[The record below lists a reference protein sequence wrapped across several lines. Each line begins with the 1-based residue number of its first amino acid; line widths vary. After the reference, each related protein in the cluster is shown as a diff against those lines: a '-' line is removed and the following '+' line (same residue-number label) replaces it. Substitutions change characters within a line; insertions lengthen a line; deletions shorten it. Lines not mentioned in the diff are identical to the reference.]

1 MFARS
6 YHPLTFCFIGFGWLA
21 LASILGLAMLVGLVG
36 GTPLPPWVRALHVH
50 AVLVGGV
57 TQIMLGG
64 FLLLVS
70 PLHSVDRRESASHP
84 LTLWAMN
91 GGVIGMLVGFWLHQ
105 DMVVGGAG
113 FVVIAAFLS
122 VIHTI
127 WGRVRE
133 TWTASFG
140 YSWYF
145 TLSLLALIGGSA
157 FGEIAAFGLMPESYG
172 YVRLAHIH
180 LVVLGFVV
188 LAIVGMMHRIL
199 STVWNTPL
207 VRPRLAQ
214 PVMITM
220 SIGVTV
226 LIGGFLN
233 SSVFVE
239 MAGGGI
245 LFIGGALLIGDL
257 FNAWRSSTHAG
268 GAASDHLLISGFFLL
283 FTIILGVLVGA
294 NNLSSPQTL
303 PYGKLHLVAYTH
315 MTFVG
320 FVVNAIMGAFSYLV
334 PGTLAAHRVSNSK
347 KRGPYLEHLTA
358 IMDRWRTVQIAALSL
373 GTMGL
378 GILAALAWNV
388 PLSSIYIRVAIWSCL
403 GLILTSFVIFS
414 AKLTAVVA
422 KQPEALVTPHVSP
435 EELKLTA

>member
-6 YHPLTFCFIGFGWLA
+6 YHPLTFCFTGFGWLA
-21 LASILGLAMLVGLVG
+21 LASILGLAMLVGLVE
-36 GTPLPPWVRALHVH
+36 GTPLPQWVRALHVH

-57 TQIMLGG
+57 AQIMLGG
-64 FLLLVS
+64 FLLLVP

-84 LTLWAMN
+84 LTLLAMN

-105 DMVVGGAG
+105 DMVVGGVG

-133 TWTASFG
+133 TWTASSG
-140 YSWYF
+140 CSWYY
-145 TLSLLALIGGSA
+145 TLSLLALTGGSA
-157 FGEIAAFGLMPESYG
+157 FGEVAAFGLMPEFYG

-188 LAIVGMMHRIL
+188 LAMIGMIHRIL
-199 STVWNTPL
+199 PAVWNTPL
-207 VRPRLAQ
+207 VRPRLAL
-214 PVMITM
+214 PVMVM
-220 SIGVTV
+220 MPIGVAV

-233 SSVFVE
+233 SSVLVE
-239 MAGGGI
+239 MAAGGI
-245 LFIGGALLIGDL
+245 LFIGATLLIGDL
-257 FNAWRSSTHAG
+257 FRAWWSSTYTG
-268 GAASDHLLISGFFLL
+268 STASDHLLISVGFLL

-320 FVVNAIMGAFSYLV
+320 FVVNAVMGAFSYLV
-334 PGTLAAHRVSNSK
+334 PVALAARRVSNSK
-347 KRGPYLEHLTA
+347 KRGLYLEHLTA
-358 IMDRWRTVQIAALSL
+358 IMDRWRTVQIATLCL

-388 PLSSIYIRVAIWSCL
+388 PLTSIYIRTGLWTCL

-414 AKLTAVVA
+414 VKLTAVAA
-422 KQPEALVTPHVSP
+422 KQPETLVTPHVSP

>member
-6 YHPLTFCFIGFGWLA
+6 YHPLTFCFIGFGWLV

-36 GTPLPPWVRALHVH
+36 GTPLPQWVRALHVH

-57 TQIMLGG
+57 AQIMLGG
-64 FLLLVS
+64 FLLLI
-70 PLHSVDRRESASHP
+70 PPPHSVDRRESAFRP
-84 LTLWAMN
+84 FTLWAMN
-91 GGVIGMLVGFWLHQ
+91 GGVIGMLVGFWLRQ
-105 DMVVGGAG
+105 DIVVGGAG

-127 WGRVRE
+127 WGRVRDS
-133 TWTASFG
+133 WTASFG
-140 YSWYF
+140 DSWYY
-145 TLSLLALIGGSA
+145 TLSLLALVGGSA
-157 FGEIAAFGLMPESYG
+157 FGEIAAYGLMPESYG

-180 LVVLGFVV
+180 LAVLGFVV

-199 STVWNTPL
+199 STVWNTPF
-207 VRPRLAQ
+207 VRPGLAQ
-214 PVMITM
+214 PVMVTM
-220 SIGVTV
+220 AIGVTV

-257 FNAWRSSTHAG
+257 FSAWRSSTHTSN
-268 GAASDHLLISGFFLL
+268 AASDHLLISGFFLL
-283 FTIILGVLVGA
+283 FTIMLGVLVGA

-320 FVVNAIMGAFSYLV
+320 FVVNAVMGAFSYLV
-334 PGTLAAHRVSNSK
+334 PATLAAHRVSNSK
-347 KRGPYLEHLTA
+347 KRGPYFDRLTA
-358 IMDRWRTVQIAALSL
+358 IMNRWRTVQIAALSL

-388 PLSSIYIRVAIWSCL
+388 PLTSVYIRTALWTCL
-403 GLILTSFVIFS
+403 GLILTSILIFS
-414 AKLTAVVA
+414 VKLTAAVA
-422 KQPEALVTPHVSP
+422 KQPEALVTPHISP